1 MKSQNKIILLIGLFS
16 LFIFSF
22 THKFYVSVFIIE
34 HNEINKALEITS
46 QVFIDDMELVFR
58 DKNIKVDLYSESDI
72 NSDSL
77 LKDYFNNV
85 LKIKKGNK
93 ILEYDFL
100 GKELVDE
107 ILSCYLEVKN
117 VSILDSLV
125 LENKFF
131 IDLYDSQKNIIHFK
145 GKNNNKSFL
154 MNYKK
159 TEIELI
165 LSEF

>member
-1 MKSQNKIILLIGLFS
+1 
-16 LFIFSF
+16 
-22 THKFYVSVFIIE
+22 
-34 HNEINKALEITS
+34 
-46 QVFIDDMELVFR
+46 MELVFR